1 MPETILYVEDDL
13 NDQVFIERA
22 LKKLATP
29 VVVITVDDGDNA
41 IAYLRGQDNYNDRQ
55 SFPLPSV
62 VFLDVKLPRK
72 SGFEVL
78 EWLKNDASLRGIPV
92 VMVSGSNLQ
101 EDINRAYDL
110 GASAY
115 LVKPVEVEQ
124 LQKLFRLSGEFS
136 LVHAEKPLHRY
147 GVRSRP
153 LAAARLRSQA
163 MRCVPFKPRR
173 ASPKT
178 W

>member
-13 NDQVFIERA
+13 NDQVLIEMA
-22 LKKLATP
+22 LKKLAAP
-29 VVVITVDDGDNA
+29 VAVITVDDGDNA
-41 IAYLRGQDNYNDRQ
+41 IAYFQGQDNYNDRQ

-78 EWLKNDASLRGIPV
+78 EWLKNDAALRRIPV

-101 EDINRAYDL
+101 EDINKAYDL

-115 LVKPVEVEQ
+115 LVKPVEVEH
-124 LQKLFRLSGEFS
+124 LQKLFRLTGEFS
-136 LVHAEKPLHRY
+136 LEHAQKPFSEFQI
-147 GVRSRP
+147 G
-153 LAAARLRSQA
+153 
-163 MRCVPFKPRR
+163 
-173 ASPKT
+173 
-178 W
+178 